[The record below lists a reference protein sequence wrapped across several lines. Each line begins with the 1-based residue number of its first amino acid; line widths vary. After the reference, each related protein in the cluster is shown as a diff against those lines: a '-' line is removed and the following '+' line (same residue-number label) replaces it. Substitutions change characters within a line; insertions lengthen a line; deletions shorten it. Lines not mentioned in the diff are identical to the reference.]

1 MKSASIRALAASLAL
16 SAAWAPALF
25 SPLTAQDS
33 NTVMEPEFEA
43 ENDPFIWLEETRSER
58 ALEWVEAENQ
68 KWLPKR
74 CSARSPS
81 ARSWT
86 E

>member
-43 ENDPFIWLEETRSER
+43 ENDPFIWLEE
-58 ALEWVEAENQ
+58 
-68 KWLPKR
+68 
-74 CSARSPS
+74 ARSVPELYS
-81 ARSWT
+81 FGRQDRSQILIFGVMHRVL
-86 E
+86 